1 MEKKHVKIRKSVLLM
16 LCCLCVLLAAGTATV
31 VFYAFRTQKTY
42 GELAQLASAVNANY
56 YTDVDEDAVMDG
68 AMKGYVSGLDDP
80 YSQYRTPEEYQTY
93 LTDESGQM
101 VGIGVTVTLTEEN
114 YLQVVSLTKDSPA
127 EKAGI
132 QADDII
138 QAVDGKDV
146 AELGYQDAVQAVRG
160 EPDTKVKLTIQR
172 KTQTL
177 EVEVTRANIEVV
189 TASGQMLDGQIG
201 YIRIDSFKDNTP
213 EQFQAIYDKLI
224 QDGAKAL
231 VFDLRDNGGGLVRSL
246 EKVLDPLMPEGDIAV
261 ATYRDGTT
269 RTLVTSDAGECD
281 LPMAVLV
288 NGNTASAAEL
298 FAASLHDFDKGKV
311 IGMTTFGKG
320 IMQNTQQLP
329 NGGALTLTVAKY
341 RTVRGECYHGVG
353 ITPDAEV
360 EAGEEK
366 VDYDNPNSKTDP
378 QLAAAI
384 QAVSEQ

>member
-1 MEKKHVKIRKSVLLM
+1 MKIRKSVLLM
-16 LCCLCVLLAAGTATV
+16 LCCLCVLLAAGTATG

-246 EKVLDPLMPEGDIAV
+246 ENTPKQRRDKDALADGLHFHSAECRPLCRGEYPEIRHDVPRQADDYRTGENKGAASVLD
-261 ATYRDGTT
+261 DGG
-269 RTLVTSDAGECD
+269 R
-281 LPMAVLV
+281 
-288 NGNTASAAEL
+288 
-298 FAASLHDFDKGKV
+298 
-311 IGMTTFGKG
+311 
-320 IMQNTQQLP
+320 Q
-329 NGGALTLTVAKY
+329 
-341 RTVRGECYHGVG
+341 
-353 ITPDAEV
+353 
-360 EAGEEK
+360 GEERL
-366 VDYDNPNSKTDP
+366 VRHLRGSDSRNGLSGTFHP
-378 QLAAAI
+378 LAR
-384 QAVSEQ
+384 QQEVPP

>member
-1 MEKKHVKIRKSVLLM
+1 M
-16 LCCLCVLLAAGTATV
+16 
-31 VFYAFRTQKTY
+31 
-42 GELAQLASAVNANY
+42 
-56 YTDVDEDAVMDG
+56 
-68 AMKGYVSGLDDP
+68 
-80 YSQYRTPEEYQTY
+80 
-93 LTDESGQM
+93 
-101 VGIGVTVTLTEEN
+101 TVTLTEEN

-246 EKVLDPLMPEGDIAV
+246 RRYWI
-261 ATYRDGTT
+261 R
-269 RTLVTSDAGECD
+269 
-281 LPMAVLV
+281 
-288 NGNTASAAEL
+288 
-298 FAASLHDFDKGKV
+298 
-311 IGMTTFGKG
+311 
-320 IMQNTQQLP
+320 
-329 NGGALTLTVAKY
+329 
-341 RTVRGECYHGVG
+341 
-353 ITPDAEV
+353 
-360 EAGEEK
+360 
-366 VDYDNPNSKTDP
+366 
-378 QLAAAI
+378 
-384 QAVSEQ
+384 

>member
-1 MEKKHVKIRKSVLLM
+1 MYKR
-16 LCCLCVLLAAGTATV
+16 
-31 VFYAFRTQKTY
+31 Q
-42 GELAQLASAVNANY
+42 ELAQLASAVNANY

-127 EKAGI
+127 EKAGV

-201 YIRIDSFKDNTP
+201 YIRIDSFKDLS
-213 EQFQAIYDKLI
+213 LI
-224 QDGAKAL
+224 H
-231 VFDLRDNGGGLVRSL
+231 
-246 EKVLDPLMPEGDIAV
+246 I
-261 ATYRDGTT
+261 
-269 RTLVTSDAGECD
+269 
-281 LPMAVLV
+281 
-288 NGNTASAAEL
+288 
-298 FAASLHDFDKGKV
+298 
-311 IGMTTFGKG
+311 
-320 IMQNTQQLP
+320 
-329 NGGALTLTVAKY
+329 
-341 RTVRGECYHGVG
+341 
-353 ITPDAEV
+353 
-360 EAGEEK
+360 
-366 VDYDNPNSKTDP
+366 
-378 QLAAAI
+378 
-384 QAVSEQ
+384 

>member
-1 MEKKHVKIRKSVLLM
+1 
-16 LCCLCVLLAAGTATV
+16 
-31 VFYAFRTQKTY
+31 
-42 GELAQLASAVNANY
+42 
-56 YTDVDEDAVMDG
+56 
-68 AMKGYVSGLDDP
+68 
-80 YSQYRTPEEYQTY
+80 
-93 LTDESGQM
+93 M

-127 EKAGI
+127 EKAGV

-298 FAASLHDFDKGKV
+298 FAASLHDFGKGKV
-311 IGMTTFGKG
+311 VGTTTFGKG